1 MTFADGRA
9 NLAPMLHRFTRRPPR
24 SFLDGSKA
32 LDEGRLEDAERHFR
46 ETVDAGFETSA
57 VWFDLALAQK
67 LQHHWADSEASNLRA
82 IELDAKNK
90 EAIWNLG
97 VVATALRHWDQ
108 ARWCWRQLGFEPTN
122 ESGPPEADYGI
133 TPVRLNPDGDG
144 EVVWGWRIDV
154 CRVRLH
160 SVPLPESGHRWDDI
174 VLHDVVPRGER
185 TYGGR
190 TYSVFDELERMEPS
204 PHQTQE
210 VPVTCPTERD
220 SEALAELF
228 YESGLGAEDWS
239 AKVQIICATCS
250 LGSPHTHHGPDVVLS
265 PERRFALAGPM
276 DRVQALLQQWVD
288 AGPGRG
294 AGEITTY
301 A

>member
-1 MTFADGRA
+1 
-9 NLAPMLHRFTRRPPR
+9 MLHRFTRRPPR
-24 SFLDGSKA
+24 SVRDGSKA
-32 LDEGRLEDAERHFR
+32 LEEGRLEDAERQFR
-46 ETVDAGFETSA
+46 ETVDAGYETSA

-82 IELDAKNK
+82 IELDTKNK

-122 ESGPPEADYGI
+122 ESGPPDADYGI
-133 TPVRLNPDGDG
+133 RPVRLNPDGDG

-204 PHQTQE
+204 PHPDPRGAGHLPDRAGLGGARGALLR
-210 VPVTCPTERD
+210 VGPGGGGLVGKGPDHLRD
-220 SEALAELF
+220 VQSRQPPHPRRPGRRALAR
-228 YESGLGAEDWS
+228 APVRARRPD
-239 AKVQIICATCS
+239 
-250 LGSPHTHHGPDVVLS
+250 GSGPD
-265 PERRFALAGPM
+265 PPR
-276 DRVQALLQQWVD
+276 QQWVD

-294 AGEITTY
+294 VGEITSY